1 MSLNSPKLNNS
12 FEEYRKTSA
21 YKEEVTNRTRVL
33 KEFWFAP
40 EFIKA
45 LARFSVNTWLKI
57 SELLDPENMDLI
69 AMENKELEKQFDI
82 LDKKQDTKA
91 KVAIFSTIP

>member
-1 MSLNSPKLNNS
+1 
-12 FEEYRKTSA
+12 
-21 YKEEVTNRTRVL
+21 
-33 KEFWFAP
+33 
-40 EFIKA
+40 
-45 LARFSVNTWLKI
+45 
-57 SELLDPENMDLI
+57 MDLI